1 MTVMTTMSI
10 MIVATVITITTT
22 ATMTTVKLGNIPQ
35 KPALS
40 VVTSIDVSIGTEII
54 SDSESNAYSA
64 DHPGHSKF
72 NNSFKIKKHR
82 YRESTERNKVGIYHG
97 RGGHP
102 PETPTALGYQTFSIY
117 GHYRGHCYGHNLY
130 LLTALYPSDSR
141 SETASVT
148 SVSILGNVRLEH
160 SQPRLTKTDHC
171 QVRGSLR
178 EPERYRRFCPSPNP
192 IVRGG
197 KGVPER
203 QRRESECSFL
213 SCNHGT

>member
-64 DHPGHSKF
+64 D
-72 NNSFKIKKHR
+72 
-82 YRESTERNKVGIYHG
+82 
-97 RGGHP
+97 HP